1 MAHLPRETILGIR
14 FFAGT
19 VEEAV
24 TRAHQGGLILAPSGP
39 GLAEIPN
46 QPEYAKAVTKAD
58 LILPDSG
65 LMILLW
71 HLITGRKIHRL
82 SGLRFLKA
90 LLQSDSFGN
99 DGGAFWVMPS
109 QDESNANLKWLIEQ
123 NIPVASEETYVAP
136 MYGGKDE
143 EGEMGGSGFSCGGS
157 SLALRDGGEKMG
169 KRPPAEDLRSRS
181 EMGKSGN
188 RRIEDPVL
196 LAVLNENRPRYVL
209 INIGGGV
216 QEKLGYYLREN
227 LDYRPAIIC
236 TGAALA
242 FLSGQQA
249 PIPAW
254 ADRYYLGWLLRC
266 FKSPTRFVPRYWR
279 AMRLIQVMW
288 KYRER
293 SPLVES
299 PDR

>member
-1 MAHLPRETILGIR
+1 MAHLPHETILGIR

-24 TRAHQGGLILAPSGP
+24 ADSSNGGLLVAPGAQPLADMAQDRQYSR
-39 GLAEIPN
+39 AI
-46 QPEYAKAVTKAD
+46 KTAD
-58 LILPDSG
+58 LALPDSG
-65 LMILLW
+65 LMVLLW
-71 HLITGRKIHRL
+71 RLVAGRKIHRL
-82 SGLRFLKA
+82 SGLKFLKA
-90 LLQSDSFGN
+90 LLQSDSFRN
-99 DGGAFWVMPS
+99 DGSAFWVMPS
-109 QDESNANLKWLIEQ
+109 EDESNANLKWLIEQ
-123 NIPVASEETYVAP
+123 NIPVASEKTYVAP

-157 SLALRDGGEKMG
+157 SLALREGGEKMG
-169 KRPPAEDLRSRS
+169 KRPPSEDLGSRS

-188 RRIEDPVL
+188 RGIADPVL

-216 QEKLGYYLREN
+216 QEKLGYYLSEN

-242 FLSGQQA
+242 FLSGQQV
-249 PIPAW
+249 PIPTW

-266 FKSPTRFVPRYWR
+266 VRSPRKFIPRYGR
-279 AMRLIQVMW
+279 AIRLVSVIW
-288 KYRER
+288 KYREK
-293 SPLVES
+293 SPFA
-299 PDR
+299 D